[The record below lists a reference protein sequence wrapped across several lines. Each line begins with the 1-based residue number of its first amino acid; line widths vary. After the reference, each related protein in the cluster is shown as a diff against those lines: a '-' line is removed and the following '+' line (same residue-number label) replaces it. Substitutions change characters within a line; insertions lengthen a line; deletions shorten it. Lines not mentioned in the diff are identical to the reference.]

1 MARKIACVITS
12 RASYARIKTALKAI
26 SNYPD
31 LELQLI
37 AGASVLLEKY
47 GSAIKTIEKDD
58 FKPAGK
64 VYMIVEGETPVTMAK
79 SVGLGI
85 IEITTALDNLKP
97 DVVITVADRFETIA
111 TAISASYMNIP
122 VAHVQG
128 GEVTGSIDEKV
139 RHSITKLSDYHF
151 VSNQIAAD
159 RVLKMG
165 EYAERIFITGCPST
179 DLAAE
184 IQKNP
189 GIDFDP
195 IKKYGGVGSSHLNMD
210 EPYII
215 VMQHPVTTEYAK
227 ANEQMW
233 QTLTAVHKMDM
244 QCLVFWPNVDAGSD
258 GTSKAMRTF
267 REFYPANRMHFFKNM
282 SPEDFLKILINSACI
297 IGNSSV
303 GIRECSFL
311 GVPSVNIG
319 SRQAG
324 RERGRNVIDV
334 DCNAEQIRGAIN
346 QHLSNGK
353 YPGEHIYGDGMA
365 GERIAN
371 ILASIDLTQK
381 TRLAY

>member
-1 MARKIACVITS
+1 MGKKIAVVITS

-26 SNYPD
+26 NRHPD
-31 LELQLI
+31 LQLQLI
-37 AGASVLLEKY
+37 TGASVLLEKY
-47 GSAIKTIEKDD
+47 GTAVNVIAKDGFD
-58 FKPAGK
+58 IAER

-111 TAISASYMNIP
+111 TAIAASYINIP
-122 VAHVQG
+122 VVHIQG

-151 VSNQIAAD
+151 VSNEKAAE
-159 RVLKMG
+159 RVIKMG
-165 EYAERIFITGCPST
+165 EFSDRVFVTGCPSI

-184 IQKNP
+184 VQKNP
-189 GIDFDP
+189 EIDFDP
-195 IKKYGGVGSSHLNMD
+195 FKKYGGVGATLD
-210 EPYII
+210 VQKPYII
-215 VMQHPVTTEYAK
+215 LMQHPVTTEYAMAK
-227 ANEQMW
+227 EQMW
-233 QTLTAVHKMDM
+233 QTLMAVYNMDI
-244 QCLVFWPNVDAGSD
+244 QCMIFWPNVDAGSD
-258 GTSKAMRTF
+258 ATSKAIRTF
-267 REFYPANRMHFFKNM
+267 REVYKPDMMHFFKNM
-282 SPEDFLKILINSACI
+282 PPEDFLKLLINSACI
-297 IGNSSV
+297 VGNSSV

-334 DCNAEQIRGAIN
+334 DYDSGQIQEAIS
-346 QHLSNGK
+346 QHLYNGK
-353 YPGEHIYGDGMA
+353 YTGDVIYGDGRA
-365 GERIAN
+365 GKRIAE
-371 ILASIDLTQK
+371 ILASLDLTQK